1 MGIGSLGF
9 SEMVVI
15 FVIILIFFGPRRF
28 PEIARSLG
36 HAMREFRRSLNQI
49 QRELE
54 EADPR
59 STIPGR
65 GRGSSGPAKRT
76 AGGGGKDTGE
86 RERRAETLGPPDGT
100 PPEGAVTP
108 AESGAGFDARTPGE
122 QIPMF
127 DTQPGPKADAARVG
141 EADQAPSEPTRDASA
156 RGSEVD

>member
-15 FVIILIFFGPRRF
+15 FLIILIFFGPRRF

-54 EADPR
+54 DADPR
-59 STIPGR
+59 TVMPGR
-65 GRGSSGPAKRT
+65 DWSLRGSARQAADAPVATPGPRDRGDAASVTDPARPRRGPDTSDERT
-76 AGGGGKDTGE
+76 
-86 RERRAETLGPPDGT
+86 
-100 PPEGAVTP
+100 
-108 AESGAGFDARTPGE
+108 GAGQPSAEE

-127 DTQPGPKADAARVG
+127 G
-141 EADQAPSEPTRDASA
+141 EATDPAGEGA
-156 RGSEVD
+156 RGEEGGAPPPEPGEDVNARGRESG